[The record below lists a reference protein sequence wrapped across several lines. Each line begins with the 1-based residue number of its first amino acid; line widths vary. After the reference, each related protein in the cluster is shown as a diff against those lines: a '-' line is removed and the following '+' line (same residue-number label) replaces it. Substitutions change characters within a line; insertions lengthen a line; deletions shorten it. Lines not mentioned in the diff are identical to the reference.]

1 MMIDSNKITLAEYG
15 DSHKI
20 NFAQNGDTTGEIVV
34 NLNWTQN
41 KPQGKGF
48 LAKLFN
54 FGSAVDLDLGCFYEL
69 NNGRKSV
76 IDGLQFAHGQGG
88 ARDQVTKQGCYTRS
102 PWIWHG
108 GDDRS
113 GEVAEGENMLINPL
127 GLKDLKR
134 ITVYC
139 YIYDGA
145 AKWANTNAVVTVKV
159 PNNPQIAVEMGQRND
174 THKFCAIAEILFGT
188 DRYITVR
195 KLVTFHEWHGACDKA
210 YNWGMNWRA
219 DNK

>member
-20 NFAQNGDTTGEIVV
+20 SFARNATDEIAV

-41 KPQGKGF
+41 KPQKTG
-48 LAKLFN
+48 LLSKLFN
-54 FGSAVDLDLGCFYEL
+54 PAPAIDLDLGCFYEL
-69 NNGRKSV
+69 NDGRKSV
-76 IDGLQFAHGQGG
+76 IDGLQFAHGKGG
-88 ARDQVTKQGCYTRS
+88 AKNQVSKQGCYTQS

-113 GEVAEGENMLINPL
+113 GAEGENILINPL
-127 GLKDLKR
+127 GLNDLKR

-145 AKWANTNAVVTVKV
+145 AKWEQTNAVVTVKA
-159 PNNPQIAVEMGQRND
+159 PNCPQIAVEMGRRSD
-174 THKFCAIAEILFGT
+174 TRKFCAIAEILFAA
-188 DRYITVR
+188 DQYITVR
-195 KLVTFHEWHGACDKA
+195 KLVTFHEWHGDCDTA